1 MVLSQDQ
8 LTMSC
13 ILPIPNNIGDS
24 CKSPLT
30 TVFLPIF
37 EQKCMNATSN
47 NLRLAVLIDADNTF
61 KVIDLIDQLFE
72 EISKFGDASI
82 RRIYGD
88 WTQNQ
93 LSRWKEILPK
103 HAIQPIQQYA
113 NTKGKNATD
122 SALIIDAMDLL
133 YTAPLDGFC
142 IVSSDSDFTRLA
154 IRLRESGKL
163 VYGFG
168 EKKTPESLQAA
179 CNEFKYFEILPQNEQ
194 ANSDEDV
201 VKQASDVSE
210 KPKVNTKK
218 KAPKTTAMSSE
229 LSATPDTKKSS
240 KELAGD
246 TKLVSLIRSAIEA
259 LSDDNGFAY
268 MGEVKKH
275 IVKNFSAFDSRNY
288 GYAKFS
294 DLIKTIGLFEAD
306 IQNQRIKDKRKNK

>member
-1 MVLSQDQ
+1 
-8 LTMSC
+8 MSTD
-13 ILPIPNNIGDS
+13 NNNP
-24 CKSPLT
+24 K
-30 TVFLPIF
+30 
-37 EQKCMNATSN
+37 
-47 NLRLAVLIDADNTF
+47 LAVLIDADNTF
-61 KVIDLIDQLFE
+61 KVIDLIDELFE
-72 EISKFGDASI
+72 EISKFGDASV

-133 YTAPLDGFC
+133 YTAPLEGFC

-154 IRLRESGKL
+154 IRFRESGKL

-168 EKKTPESLQAA
+168 EEKTPESLQAA
-179 CNEFKYFEILPQNEQ
+179 CNEFKYFEILSQNKQ
-194 ANSDEDV
+194 IGIGDSLSAQTEDI
-201 VKQASDVSE
+201 ASKS
-210 KPKVNTKK
+210 KLNPKK
-218 KAPKTTAMSSE
+218 KTAK
-229 LSATPDTKKSS
+229 ATPFLSEVATIPGTRKSS
-240 KELAGD
+240 RELAMN

-259 LSDDNGFAY
+259 ISDEDGFAH

-294 DLIKTIGLFEAD
+294 DLIKAIGLFEVD
-306 IQNQRIKDKRKNK
+306 TQNQRIKDKRKK

>member
-1 MVLSQDQ
+1 MPELISDK
-8 LTMSC
+8 
-13 ILPIPNNIGDS
+13 NN
-24 CKSPLT
+24 P
-30 TVFLPIF
+30 
-37 EQKCMNATSN
+37 
-47 NLRLAVLIDADNTF
+47 RLAVLIDADNTF
-61 KVIDLIDQLFE
+61 KVIDIVDELFE
-72 EISKFGDASI
+72 EISKFGDASV

-154 IRLRESGKL
+154 IRFRESGKL

-168 EKKTPESLQAA
+168 EEKTPESLMAA
-179 CNEFKYFEILPQNEQ
+179 CNKFIYIEILSQNKMNEPAAGATPSSNVQAELPPQ
-194 ANSDEDV
+194 A
-201 VKQASDVSE
+201 KQA
-210 KPKVNTKK
+210 KN
-218 KAPKTTAMSSE
+218 
-229 LSATPDTKKSS
+229 SAGNNPSTPGIRKSS
-240 KELAGD
+240 KELAMD
-246 TKLVSLIRSAIEA
+246 AKLVTLIRSAIEA
-259 LSDDNGFAY
+259 LSDDEDGFAH

-294 DLIKTIGLFEAD
+294 DLIKAIGLFEVD
-306 IQNQRIKDKRKNK
+306 TQKQRIKDKRKK

>member
-1 MVLSQDQ
+1 
-8 LTMSC
+8 MSADN
-13 ILPIPNNIGDS
+13 P
-24 CKSPLT
+24 
-30 TVFLPIF
+30 
-37 EQKCMNATSN
+37 
-47 NLRLAVLIDADNTF
+47 RLAVLIDADNTF
-61 KVIDLIDQLFE
+61 KVIDVIDELFE
-72 EISKFGDASI
+72 EISKFGDASV

-154 IRLRESGKL
+154 IRFRESGKL

-168 EKKTPESLQAA
+168 EEKTPQSLMAA
-179 CNEFKYFEILPQNEQ
+179 CNQFIYIEILKQNKLLDD
-194 ANSDEDV
+194 S
-201 VKQASDVSE
+201 ASDS
-210 KPKVNTKK
+210 
-218 KAPKTTAMSSE
+218 KASGRTPRSRLAD
-229 LSATPDTKKSS
+229 SATVKTDDADEPLTAPGVRKSS
-240 KELAGD
+240 KELAMD
-246 TKLVSLIRSAIEA
+246 AKLVTLIRSAIEA
-259 LSDDNGFAY
+259 LSDDDGYAH

-288 GYAKFS
+288 GYAKFG
-294 DLIKTIGLFEAD
+294 DLIKTIGLFD
-306 IQNQRIKDKRKNK
+306 VDTQKQRIKDKRKK

>member
-1 MVLSQDQ
+1 
-8 LTMSC
+8 
-13 ILPIPNNIGDS
+13 
-24 CKSPLT
+24 
-30 TVFLPIF
+30 
-37 EQKCMNATSN
+37 MNSEN
-47 NLRLAVLIDADNTF
+47 KNPRLAILIDADNTF
-61 KVIDLIDQLFE
+61 KVIDIIDELFE
-72 EISKFGDASI
+72 EISKFGEASV

-93 LSRWKEILPK
+93 MSRWKEILPK

-154 IRLRESGKL
+154 IRFRESGKL

-179 CNEFKYFEILPQNEQ
+179 CNEFKYFEILSQNKQLDGETNLTAETAEYTETAQ
-194 ANSDEDV
+194 ANAQ
-201 VKQASDVSE
+201 KQTNKTITPANDGAA
-210 KPKVNTKK
+210 
-218 KAPKTTAMSSE
+218 APGTR
-229 LSATPDTKKSS
+229 KST
-240 KELAGD
+240 KELAMD
-246 TKLVSLIRSAIEA
+246 TKLVSLIRSAIDA
-259 LSDDNGFAY
+259 LSDEDGFAH

-294 DLIKTIGLFEAD
+294 DLIKTIGLFEFD
-306 IQNQRIKDKRKNK
+306 TKKQRIKDKRKK